1 MRINNKINII
11 ELENKKEVK
20 AIIKEYKEKHSIVNT
35 LLPLLK
41 DDKENET
48 IRSLLM
54 DIIKVGFTN
63 NKDELIKILDN
74 IWINNSYYTLSSIIY
89 LEDLSIDDI
98 LYHIYNDVPDEYDGA
113 I

>member
-1 MRINNKINII
+1 MKINNKINII

-20 AIIKEYKEKHSIVNT
+20 TIIKEYKEKHSIVNT
-35 LLPLLK
+35 LLQLLE
-41 DDKENET
+41 DNKENQT
-48 IRSLLM
+48 IKSLLM

-63 NKDELIKILDN
+63 NKDELIIILDN
-74 IWINNSYYTLSSIIY
+74 IWINNSYYTLASIIY

-98 LYHIYNDVPDEYDGA
+98 LYHIYHDVPDEYDGA

>member
-1 MRINNKINII
+1 MKINNKVNII

-35 LLPLLK
+35 LLQLLE
-41 DDKENET
+41 DNKENKT
-48 IRSLLM
+48 IKSLLM

-63 NKDELIKILDN
+63 NKDELIIILDN
-74 IWINNSYYTLSSIIY
+74 IWINNSYYTLASIIY

-98 LYHIYNDVPDEYDGA
+98 LYHIYHDVPDEYDGA